1 MSEFVKVA
9 TVDEIQPGSRK
20 LIDFE
25 SVTVALFNINGQ
37 LYCIEDVCTHDGGPL
52 AEGELK
58 DHIIV
63 CPRHGAEFD
72 VRDGRAL
79 KMPAVTPAPTYE
91 VRIEGKDV
99 YIESPDFW

>member
-9 TVDEIQPGSRK
+9 TIDEIAPGSRK

-52 AEGELK
+52 PEGELK
-58 DHIIV
+58 DHIIA

-79 KMPAVTPAPTYE
+79 SMPAATPAPTYE
-91 VRIEGKDV
+91 VKIQGKD
-99 YIESPDFW
+99 ILIASPDSW